1 MRIGRLSVAA
11 VAVSVLVAACSGGTA
26 TTTTSSSTSTTS
38 LAVETTISTT
48 TTTTTTQPTTTSAAP
63 SHEPATSTIVVVQ
76 QDLEALGYFEG
87 TIDGIAGEITKA
99 AIAKFQADAG
109 IEVDGVFGA
118 QTDAALSAALIRN
131 KEYVT
136 ELQKFLVDE
145 KLYPGPIDG
154 DYGKGTKR
162 AVEAFQKSCKIKE
175 TGQLDIA
182 TRLCVAG
189 L

>member
-1 MRIGRLSVAA
+1 MRISRLSVAV
-11 VAVSVLVAACSGGTA
+11 VAGSVVIAACSSETVA
-26 TTTTSSSTSTTS
+26 TTTSSTSSSTTTVQ
-38 LAVETTISTT
+38 ATT

-63 SHEPATSTIVVVQ
+63 KHAPATTTIVVVQ
-76 QDLEALGYFEG
+76 QDLEALGYFDG

-99 AIAKFQADAG
+99 AISAFQKDAG
-109 IEVDGVFGA
+109 IEIDGIFGP
-118 QTDAALSAALIRN
+118 QTDAALSAALQESE
-131 KEYVT
+131 EYVT
-136 ELQKFLVDE
+136 ELQEFLVDE
-145 KLYPGPIDG
+145 KLYPGPVDG

-162 AVEAFQKSCKIKE
+162 AVEAFQKSCEIEE